1 MALHRD
7 IYWVGRQWAVTG
19 AGIQAVDQKRHSAFD
34 IEVDSIW
41 DDGLAARMRAQAWLN
56 VEDFDHALALAR
68 SRFPEPPRKPLPLVE
83 SVLELIQPTP
93 AGPRKPVALPTENI
107 SRSSEPPPA
116 KPLQAA
122 RPVEPPSPIPQLRV
136 EGSLARFLPQWR
148 VRR

>member
-19 AGIQAVDQKRHSAFD
+19 AGIQAVDQKRRSAFD

-56 VEDFDHALALAR
+56 GEDFDSALAIAR
-68 SRFPEPPRKPLPLVE
+68 SRFPEPPRKPLPLIE
-83 SVLELIQPTP
+83 SVLELIQPAP
-93 AGPRKPVALPTENI
+93 AEPWKPVALPPQNI
-107 SRSSEPPPA
+107 SRHSEPPPA
-116 KPLQAA
+116 RPLQAA
-122 RPVEPPSPIPQLRV
+122 PPMQPPPPMPQLHV